1 MTTNVT
7 DPQKG
12 FQLSIKTLYDIEK
25 QLEIALPKM
34 ADAANDPTLKQGFL
48 DHLEETKEHSKR
60 LEKIFE
66 MIEEKAEKHQGET
79 IRGLLADGDALAAI
93 EAPEALKDEMLAGA
107 GRNVEH
113 FEMAC
118 YMNAIEEAKG
128 LDLTDAVKLL
138 EMTLADEIGADEKL
152 EKAVKESL
160 KRCQEAS

>member
-7 DPQKG
+7 DLQKR
-12 FQLSIKTLYDIEK
+12 FHLRVKTLYDIEK

-107 GRNVEH
+107 GRDVEH
-113 FEMAC
+113 FEMAS

-128 LDLTDAVKLL
+128 LSLDEAVKLL
-138 EMTLADEIGADEKL
+138 EISLGEEIGADEKL
-152 EKAVKESL
+152 EKALKENL
-160 KRCQEAS
+160 KLCQEAS

>member
-66 MIEEKAEKHQGET
+66 MIEEK
-79 IRGLLADGDALAAI
+79 
-93 EAPEALKDEMLAGA
+93 
-107 GRNVEH
+107 
-113 FEMAC
+113 
-118 YMNAIEEAKG
+118 EE
-128 LDLTDAVKLL
+128 
-138 EMTLADEIGADEKL
+138 
-152 EKAVKESL
+152 
-160 KRCQEAS
+160 